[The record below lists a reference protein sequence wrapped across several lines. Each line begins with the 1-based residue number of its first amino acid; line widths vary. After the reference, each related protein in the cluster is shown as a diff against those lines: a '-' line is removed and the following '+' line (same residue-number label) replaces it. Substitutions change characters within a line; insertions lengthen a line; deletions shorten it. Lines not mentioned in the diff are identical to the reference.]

1 MNYFTVIGSRG
12 IRATDIADFI
22 KAAQSIHNTG
32 KALFRSGHAMGCDYL
47 AEIALALNGASF
59 DEKHEIYLPHEGFN
73 RGDPNLNPWHI
84 DASQLPNYEEATT
97 MTREAVPF
105 FPKLTD
111 FARRAYI
118 RNTYQVLGQD
128 LRSPSQAVVC
138 WAEWR
143 DEQHRWVKG
152 GTASAVNMARLHNV
166 PVINLIDGQP
176 AFDVLSS
183 ILEDLK

>member
-12 IRATDIADFI
+12 IRTTDIKDFVET
-22 KAAQSIHNTG
+22 AQRIHNTG

-47 AEIALALNGASF
+47 AEVALALNGATF
-59 DEKHEIYLPHEGFN
+59 DEKHEIYLPYAGFN
-73 RGDPNLNPWHI
+73 KGDSETTPWHI

-105 FPKLTD
+105 FAKLTD
-111 FARRAYI
+111 FGRQAYI

-128 LRSPSQAVVC
+128 LRTPSQAVVC

-152 GTASAVNMARLHNV
+152 GTSAAVNLARQHNI
-166 PVINLIDGQP
+166 PVINLIDGEP
-176 AFDVLSS
+176 AYDVLES
-183 ILEDLK
+183 ILSDLR